1 MEIENSK
8 PLVSICCL
16 VYNHE
21 DYLRE
26 ALDSFLMQ
34 QTNFAFEVII
44 HDDASTDSSPD
55 IIKEYASKYPKIF
68 NPLYQ
73 TENQKSKVK
82 SGMNPRFNYPRARG
96 KYIALCEGDD
106 YWIDPLKLQKQVDFL
121 EANDRFVISC
131 HNSNVVDLNNSF
143 VKIFNDKEIPE
154 ITDTSYILEETWYIP
169 TASVVFRKSN
179 LIFPNWFS
187 KALNGDYMT
196 YLILT
201 NDGGLVHYDKNIMSS
216 YRKHIKG
223 VSNIF
228 NDSYVFNNSMLTIN
242 KNFNKFSNYRY
253 KEICLKNIDKYSIKI
268 LEVNK
273 VFSKKSIKVILD
285 FFFYDKQIR
294 KSLLR
299 HLRKRFVKKIRI

>member
-1 MEIENSK
+1 MVM
-8 PLVSICCL
+8 VSICMIT
-16 VYNHE
+16 YNHQ
-21 DYLRE
+21 DYIIE
-26 ALDSFLMQ
+26 ALEGVFKQ
-34 QTNFAFEVII
+34 QSDFVFELILSNDCSTDQTHQKITNFLENN
-44 HDDASTDSSPD
+44 SSSN
-55 IIKEYASKYPKIF
+55 IKIKYF
-68 NPLYQ
+68 NH
-73 TENQKSKVK
+73 TENL
-82 SGMNPRFNYPRARG
+82 GMMPNFKFALEQCKG

-106 YWIDPLKLQKQVDFL
+106 YWTDQHKLQKQVDFL
-121 EANDRFVISC
+121 EVNDRFVISC
-131 HNSNVVDLNNSF
+131 HNSNIVDLNNSLI
-143 VKIFNDKEIPE
+143 KTFNEKEIPE
-154 ITDTSYILEETWYIP
+154 ITDTSYILEEAWYIP

-179 LIFPNWFS
+179 LIFPKWFS
-187 KALNGDYMT
+187 DVLNGDYIT

-294 KSLLR
+294 KRLLR